1 MGWTSKRY
9 TDATHHSFDENNAA
23 EFIKD
28 EIIQG
33 QLEIYKAHL
42 NKSPFFNDYKEIY
55 ISCKNTRTQS
65 IFIIVILIEIINEEI
80 FWKEITESM
89 GPSACNCPAELF
101 KFVPAPNEYAEHWR
115 KDCIKKNIKFNPL
128 NLD

>member
-28 EIIQG
+28 EIMNDTDVIT
-33 QLEIYKAHL
+33 AHF
-42 NKSPFFNDYKEIY
+42 KRSEYFNDYRELYLACRQISTGNIY
-55 ISCKNTRTQS
+55 IM
-65 IFIIVILIEIINEEI
+65 VILIEISNSEI

-89 GPSACNCPAELF
+89 GPSSCNCPVDLF
-101 KFVPAPNEYAEHWR
+101 ESVPIPNKYAEEWR
-115 KDCIKKNIKFNPL
+115 KDCVKKKIKFNPL
-128 NLD
+128 NLN

>member
-28 EIIQG
+28 EIMSDT
-33 QLEIYKAHL
+33 YVTVAHF
-42 NKSPFFNDYKEIY
+42 KRSEYFNDYRELYLVCRQINTNKRY
-55 ISCKNTRTQS
+55 IM
-65 IFIIVILIEIINEEI
+65 VILIEIASEEI

-101 KFVPAPNEYAEHWR
+101 KFVPAPNEYAEVWR
-115 KDCIKKNIKFNPL
+115 KDCIKKKIKFNPL